1 VPGTPCFIEFFCS
14 LGLFWNPYFQSD
26 FSSIFRAVY
35 FSGVPLSSRVLGDD
49 FRVPPRGQ
57 TRLKLTFPAKRQKID
72 EKMVTKF
79 HQILAW
85 LHLRGRV
92 VVRYKT
98 GGVEGL
104 RGLENAVTIVVG
116 PIYIWW
122 FLQNASARG

>member
-1 VPGTPCFIEFFCS
+1 
-14 LGLFWNPYFQSD
+14 
-26 FSSIFRAVY
+26 
-35 FSGVPLSSRVLGDD
+35 
-49 FRVPPRGQ
+49 
-57 TRLKLTFPAKRQKID
+57 
-72 EKMVTKF
+72 MVTKF
-79 HQILAW
+79 HQLLAW